1 MEFLRGNPIGPAVE
15 RIVAVL
21 VWTAS
26 LAPLWTWWARR
37 FAEPLDLDV
46 VAWASLAVLIAAC
59 WHGCTSAAVR
69 PAVWKLV
76 YAAVGLVAF
85 HMLRW
90 FVPLTASGVCGIAA
104 GIPLLLP
111 EPDENRPGDKPGIAP
126 FLGLALMGLP
136 TAMILDLFLGLPLR
150 ALATAVAVELL
161 RLVGFPVV
169 RTGLEL
175 AVGETSVWV
184 DVPCAGI
191 HMLGAGLLAAF
202 VLAAAFGFRWW
213 RTLVLSLVAVF
224 SVVVANVVRIVAL
237 TLLAFRGQALSA
249 SGHSVVGC
257 VLLLPSV
264 LLVAALAYLLE
275 RRRT

>member
-1 MEFLRGNPIGPAVE
+1 MKPAIE

-21 VWTAS
+21 VWAAS
-26 LAPLWTWWARR
+26 LAPLWAWWARR

-46 VAWASLAVLIAAC
+46 VAWAALAVLVVAC
-59 WHGCTSAAVR
+59 WRGRTSSSAR

-76 YAAVGLVAF
+76 CAAVGLVAF
-85 HMLRW
+85 HFLRW
-90 FVPLTASGVCGIAA
+90 FVPLTASGVFGIAF

-111 EPDENRPGDKPGIAP
+111 EPNESRPGDVPGVAP

-150 ALATAVAVELL
+150 ALATAAAVELL
-161 RLVGFPVV
+161 RLAGLPVV

-175 AVGETSVWV
+175 SIGEMSVWV

-202 VLAAAFGFRWW
+202 VLAAAFGFRWG
-213 RTLVLSLVAVF
+213 RTIVLSLTAVF
-224 SVVVANVVRIVAL
+224 SVVVANIMRIAVL
-237 TLLAFRGQALSA
+237 TLVAFRGQTLSA

-275 RRRT
+275 RRRK

>member
-26 LAPLWTWWARR
+26 LAPLWTWWTRR

-46 VAWASLAVLIAAC
+46 VAWAALAVLVAAS
-59 WHGCTSAAVR
+59 WRGRTSVVR
-69 PAVWKLV
+69 PAVWKLFC
-76 YAAVGLVAF
+76 AAVGLVAF
-85 HMLRW
+85 HILRR
-90 FVPLTASGVCGIAA
+90 FVPLTASGVFGIAA

-111 EPDENRPGDKPGIAP
+111 ESNESHPGDVPSVAP

-150 ALATAVAVELL
+150 ALATAAAVELL
-161 RLVGFPVV
+161 RLVGLPVV
-169 RTGLEL
+169 QTGLEL

-202 VLAAAFGFRWW
+202 VLAAVFGFRWG
-213 RTLVLSLVAVF
+213 RTILLSLAAVF
-224 SVVVANVVRIVAL
+224 SVVVANIMRIVVL
-237 TLLAFRGQALSA
+237 TLVAFCGQTLSA
-249 SGHSVVGC
+249 SGHSAVGC

-275 RRRT
+275 RRRK

>member
-1 MEFLRGNPIGPAVE
+1 MKPAVE

-21 VWTAS
+21 VWAAS
-26 LAPLWTWWARR
+26 LAPLWAWWARR
-37 FAEPLDLDV
+37 FAEPIDLDV
-46 VAWASLAVLIAAC
+46 VAWTALVVLIAAS
-59 WHGCTSAAVR
+59 WRGRTSVAVR
-69 PAVWKLV
+69 PAAWKLLC
-76 YAAVGLVAF
+76 AAVGLVAF
-85 HMLRW
+85 HVLRW
-90 FVPLTASGVCGIAA
+90 RVPLTASGVFGIAA

-111 EPDENRPGDKPGIAP
+111 DPDENRPGDVPGVAP
-126 FLGLALMGLP
+126 LLGLALMGLP

-150 ALATAVAVELL
+150 ALATAAAVGLL
-161 RLVGFPVV
+161 RLVGIPVV

-202 VLAAAFGFRWW
+202 VLAAAFGFRWV
-213 RTLVLSLVAVF
+213 RTIILSLVAVF
-224 SVVVANVVRIVAL
+224 AVVVANVMRIAVL
-237 TLLAFRGQALSA
+237 TLVAFRGETLSA

-275 RRRT
+275 RRRK